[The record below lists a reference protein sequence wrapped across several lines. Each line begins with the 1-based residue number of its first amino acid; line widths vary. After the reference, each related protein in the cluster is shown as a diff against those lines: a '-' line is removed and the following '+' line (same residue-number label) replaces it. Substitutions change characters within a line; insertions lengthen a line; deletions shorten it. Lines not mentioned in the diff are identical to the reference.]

1 MTPFKPLCRHG
12 KDGQQQKQAEHPRGK
27 QAG

>member
-1 MTPFKPLCRHG
+1 MAPFKLLRRYG
-12 KDGQQQKQAEHPRGK
+12 KYRQQQKQAEHPHGK